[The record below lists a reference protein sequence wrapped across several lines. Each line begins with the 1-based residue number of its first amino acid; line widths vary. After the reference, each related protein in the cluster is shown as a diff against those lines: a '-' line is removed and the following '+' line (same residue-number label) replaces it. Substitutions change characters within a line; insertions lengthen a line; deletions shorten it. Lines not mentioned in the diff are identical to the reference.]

1 MKNMGQTSNKGFE
14 IGVNALLVHS
24 KNFNLNFAM
33 TYNFNNNNVD
43 ELPNHTNIYY
53 GSGIFG
59 SGQMPGNDF
68 MLAEDKPVGVVQ
80 GFKVEGVGFYTV
92 DDFDIVNGQYVLK
105 QGIPDISTAITGTCN
120 PNTGFPRPDGQTAF
134 PGMIRLQDVD
144 GSGVVDNADVSDI
157 GEIMAHHTGG
167 FSFSGNY
174 RWFDFNAN
182 FTYQI
187 GGNIYNA
194 QRMSQL
200 NGGKETGIGKNKM
213 EFLEDM
219 YYLTKIVN
227 GELTLVTDPNEL
239 RTMNDDAE
247 WPVAYMEQNVVND
260 AFIEDASYL
269 RLSNVTVGYT
279 LPKKLTQKAK
289 IERFRLYFTA
299 GNVFTLTG
307 YSGLDPDVNV
317 NPSSNSN
324 YPTPGLDYGAYM
336 RPKTF
341 TFGINLEF

>member
-1 MKNMGQTSNKGFE
+1 
-14 IGVNALLVHS
+14 
-24 KNFNLNFAM
+24 
-33 TYNFNNNNVD
+33 
-43 ELPNHTNIYY
+43 
-53 GSGIFG
+53 
-59 SGQMPGNDF
+59 
-68 MLAEDKPVGVVQ
+68 
-80 GFKVEGVGFYTV
+80 
-92 DDFDIVNGQYVLK
+92 
-105 QGIPDISTAITGTCN
+105 
-120 PNTGFPRPDGQTAF
+120 
-134 PGMIRLQDVD
+134 MIRLQDVD